1 MRTAG
6 FNAEFAVAPAQLIS
20 PLRPLARSLGTA
32 DCGPLPL
39 ASSQSLADGY
49 PQGPVHSVHR
59 IPKLWSLKVVR
70 DCSNVKFKEF
80 TMKIDS

>member
-32 DCGPLPL
+32 GPLPL